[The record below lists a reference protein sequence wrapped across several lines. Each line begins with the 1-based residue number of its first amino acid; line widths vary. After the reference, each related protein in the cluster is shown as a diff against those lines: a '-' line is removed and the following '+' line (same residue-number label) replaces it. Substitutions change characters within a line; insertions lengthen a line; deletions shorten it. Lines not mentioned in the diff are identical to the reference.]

1 LGAVPLATLTTSE
14 SAGQQ
19 ADLADDGARA
29 LTRAARENFQF
40 IWRCLR
46 RLGVQPDHAVDD
58 AAQRVFEIAAR
69 KRQQIPPDSERAF
82 LFKTA
87 ILVAAEE
94 RRRFRRAVRETP
106 DEAALLSAPAAAL
119 EPDEELE
126 ASRWRHR
133 LDVVLSALQPELRT
147 VFVLFEFERLSSPEI
162 AELLE
167 LPVGTVAS
175 RLRRAREEFQLA
187 AQRLRAQLLR
197 QGKMP

>member
-1 LGAVPLATLTTSE
+1 MPLATLTTSE

-19 ADLADDGARA
+19 AGLSDDGA
-29 LTRAARENFQF
+29 LTRAAREHFQF

-69 KRQQIPPDSERAF
+69 KRHQIAPDSERAF

-87 ILVAAEE
+87 VLVAAEE
-94 RRRFRRAVRETP
+94 RRRRRRALREAP
-106 DEAALLSAPAAAL
+106 DEAALLSAPADHL

-126 ASRWRHR
+126 ANRWRQR
-133 LDVVLSALQPELRT
+133 LDVVLAALPPELRT

-187 AQRLRAQLLR
+187 AQRLRAQMSR

>member
-1 LGAVPLATLTTSE
+1 VPLATLTTPGST
-14 SAGQQ
+14 GQQ
-19 ADLADDGARA
+19 ADVGDDGA
-29 LTRAARENFQF
+29 LERAARENFQF

-69 KRQQIPPDSERAF
+69 KRHQIAEDTQRAF

-87 ILVAAEE
+87 VLVAAEE
-94 RRRFRRAVRETP
+94 RRRWRRAAREAP
-106 DEAALLSAPAAAL
+106 DEAALLTAKATEL

-126 ASRWRHR
+126 ASRWRRR
-133 LDVVLSALQPELRT
+133 LDVVLGALAPELRT

-162 AELLE
+162 AALLE
-167 LPVGTVAS
+167 LPLGTVAS

-187 AQRLRAQLLR
+187 AQRLRAQMHR
-197 QGKMP
+197 QGKVP